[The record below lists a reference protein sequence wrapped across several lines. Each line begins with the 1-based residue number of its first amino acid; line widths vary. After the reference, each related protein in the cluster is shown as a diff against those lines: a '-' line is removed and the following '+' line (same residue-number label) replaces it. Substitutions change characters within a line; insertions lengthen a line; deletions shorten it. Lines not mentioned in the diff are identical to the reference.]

1 MNNAR
6 LRRLFKLDPGEE
18 IISVYQQHKIRYFW
32 YYLLLAVF
40 IVAAFLIAIFLG
52 DDWGWWA
59 WFLVIILIVA
69 ALFSLFLASWKW
81 NNTVFVLTN
90 YRLIDISQQ
99 SLFNRQIA
107 ILDLD
112 KMEEIFVESNW
123 LMKALFN
130 CGSLRIFLPNG
141 TMSLRF
147 DYLAEPEKTQAAIYR
162 QGRGARN
169 TNDPQDEILPETL
182 KEWEDL
188 LRTYDKEVLAD
199 LLLKI
204 RRVGGW
210 RAWQEFLRKETK
222 GNQ

>member
-1 MNNAR
+1 MNNTR

-18 IISVYQQHKIRYFW
+18 IMSVYQQHRVRYFW
-32 YYLLLAVF
+32 YYFALAVF
-40 IVAAFLIAIFLG
+40 MLAAFLIAIFFG
-52 DDWGWWA
+52 DQWGWWA
-59 WFLVIILIVA
+59 WTAVIILIFA
-69 ALFSLFLASWKW
+69 SLFVLFLSSWKW
-81 NNTVFVLTN
+81 NNTVLVLTN

-99 SLFNRQIA
+99 SLMQRQIA

-162 QGRGARN
+162 QGRGSRN
-169 TNDPQDEILPETL
+169 VNDPQDEILPETL

-210 RAWQEFLRKETK
+210 RAWQEFLRKELK
-222 GNQ
+222 ENK